1 MPYDYTTNIP
11 GYEVCY
17 FRNICNEVIPYP
29 KDGLDYL
36 PIKENNYYIPE
47 NDIVIYTTVKGEYNL
62 CPIKYTID
70 RINNK
75 IIVDPKY
82 KKYKLYYGSRNQF
95 LYQRIPLQFP
105 VQSIPLPYKFRT
117 GYNEN
122 NYFVFINGRL
132 LNSAFYKVLIPN
144 LEDNRIEN
152 KVLYL
157 SKPISSDDTLD
168 VFYIGNNAFTRIN
181 GTGDL
186 VVKPFRVKAT
196 EPIQRLFK
204 IPKPYKDYPVNDYN
218 SFMIFKHG
226 TRISTDKYNIISIY
240 NKETESVDYYIDL
253 LDIDEYL
260 IYDDDLIFIFP
271 YYKAE
276 WETTNAI
283 SKTNP
288 LKFITLYKKTTTNTN
303 TVVFDSSSI
312 GNFTNDEFIYVF
324 EETKLLNTDEYSVVG
339 KNTIQFNKTIPAN
352 TELAVVIESDKDDI
366 TNDSTILN
374 YLNIPVMNDG
384 QWSFNVPTNNFNEYF
399 LFRNG
404 ELVPK
409 GHYSISN
416 KKLIFGR
423 NYNDLRAGDT
433 LTAVYANDG
442 SEDINSINLHEYSV
456 TAKADNEIIVPND
469 VGIKYTNENIIVFI
483 DNRFISNI
491 YYNIIGNTIEFKD
504 NIVVKG
510 SEANIYLAYKTID
523 SSKINYNLNKS
534 SVIQFIEQ
542 NNTVESDNQSTF
554 KVNYPDSLPKYVV
567 DCPVLVFIRGILV
580 ADANYTITKDDE
592 NTEAVLK
599 LNSKYSSVLKQG
611 DIIDFVFCYLPSSG
625 SISKKEYE
633 TKLSSKTIQLPYVYA
648 EPIDLSERV
657 LVFINGSFIES
668 DNYTIDKTKRTITLS
683 DNITIDKTS
692 DINFVFL
699 YTGSNASGSVG
710 YVPQSGYLFFD
721 EHTIDRNL
729 SNEMMMV
736 FVNGLLV
743 PKSEIHDV
751 SNSLKKITRNIK
763 TRYDLNIVTC
773 SPLVTEFKKL
783 YDPEN
788 NSLKYRFEIIQTPN
802 QVIKVSIDDKVYY
815 NSFAYK
821 SGEISKFKVEVI
833 PNKGY
838 IAGKYTLDGQTNY
851 NLSWLDD
858 NHTITATPATKGTM
872 GKVTIKQSLNQ
883 MISVTCNGKT
893 YNTDFEDLVGSTLT
907 ANIVSTRDGFTPG
920 VISMSSTKITSSGVT
935 VSAANATIETFTLN
949 ILNKNLDNQ
958 DVSIRITNPNTGE
971 VIANNVKA
979 PCNLTNIP
987 FGSKFIVYAKANS
1000 GYRIGSSIGPYKL
1013 NQMYYIDYKYPLD
1026 NLVVDPVSKVTF
1038 HTVTMTP
1045 ANNVTL
1051 VMYNWD
1057 EYSDNG
1063 KTRYECRDV
1072 VEKVKVADGSIYEF
1086 KVEPDYEYSSGA
1098 IISSTGELAGVVNTD
1113 ISVTTEDAV
1122 KELPIVIISRE
1133 NNVSEFYS
1141 IKVEFSDSYRPASEG
1156 VYKIPEGTSFTA
1168 RCILHGVVNYSINGI
1183 VESGVNT
1190 IKLLQ
1195 DGTIGISKEEV

>member
-1 MPYDYTTNIP
+1 MAYDYSTNIP

-29 KDGLDYL
+29 EDGLDYL
-36 PIKENNYYIPE
+36 PIKDNNYYIPE
-47 NDIVIYTTVKGEYNL
+47 NDIVIYTTVKGENNL

-75 IIVDPKY
+75 ILVDPKY

-122 NYFVFINGRL
+122 NYFIFVNGRL

-168 VFYIGNNAFTRIN
+168 IFYIGSNAFTRIN

-186 VVKPFRVKAT
+186 VVKPFKVKAT

-218 SFMIFKHG
+218 AFMVFKHG
-226 TRISTDKYNIISIY
+226 TRISTDKYNIVSIY
-240 NKETESVDYYIDL
+240 NRTTESDDYYIDL

-260 IYDDDLIFIFP
+260 IYDDDLVFIFP

-276 WETTNAI
+276 WETTNAL

-288 LKFITLYKKTTTNTN
+288 LKFITLYKKTTSNTN
-303 TVVFDSSSI
+303 QVVFDSSSI
-312 GNFTNDEFIYVF
+312 GDFTNDEFIYVF
-324 EETKLLNTDEYSVVG
+324 KETKLLNTDEYSVVG
-339 KNTIQFNKTIPAN
+339 KNTIHFNEAIPAN

-366 TNDSTILN
+366 TNDSTLLN
-374 YLNIPVMNDG
+374 YINIPVMTDG
-384 QWSFNVPTNNFNEYF
+384 QWSFNLPGDNFDEYI

-404 ELVPK
+404 ELLPK
-409 GHYSISN
+409 THYSISN
-416 KKLIFGR
+416 KKLILGR
-423 NYNDLRAGDT
+423 NYNDLVAGDI

-442 SEDINSINLHEYSV
+442 SENLNNVNFHEYIV
-456 TAKADNEIIVPND
+456 TAKADNEVIIPND
-469 VGIKYTNENIIVFI
+469 IGIRYTEENIIVFI
-483 DNRFISNI
+483 NNRFIANKF
-491 YYNIIGNTIEFKD
+491 YNIIGNTLVFDD
-504 NIVVKG
+504 NIVSEG
-510 SEANIYLAYKTID
+510 STANIYLAYKTID
-523 SSKINYNLNKS
+523 ATDVNYNLSKS
-534 SVIQFIEQ
+534 SIIQFIEQ
-542 NNTVESDNQSTF
+542 NNTVATDNQSTF
-554 KVNYPDSLPKYVV
+554 NIIYPDSLPDYVV

-580 ADANYTITKDDE
+580 ADSNYTIIKDEE
-592 NTEAVLK
+592 NTTAVLK
-599 LNSKYSSVLKQG
+599 LNKKYYSALKQG
-611 DIIDFVFCYLPSSG
+611 DRIDFVFCYLPASG
-625 SISKKEYE
+625 SVSKKEYE
-633 TKLSSKTIQLPYVYA
+633 TKLTSKTVQLPYVYA
-648 EPIDLSERV
+648 EPIELSERV
-657 LVFINGSFIES
+657 LIFINGSFIES
-668 DNYTIDKTKRTITLS
+668 DNYTIDKIKRTITLNDDMEVDS
-683 DNITIDKTS
+683 NS
-692 DINFVFL
+692 NLNAVFL
-699 YTGSNASGSVG
+699 YTGSNNSGSVG

-729 SNEMMMV
+729 NNEMMMV

-763 TRYDLNIVTC
+763 TRYDLNIITC

-821 SGEISKFKVEVI
+821 SGEISKFKIEVI

-838 IAGKYTLDGQTNY
+838 TAGNYTVDGQTNF
-851 NLSWLDD
+851 NLTWLDD

-872 GKVTIKQSLNQ
+872 GKVIIKQSLNQ
-883 MISVTCNGKT
+883 MISITCNGKT

-907 ANIVSTRDGFTPG
+907 SNIVATRDGFTPG
-920 VISMSSTKITSSGVT
+920 NVSMTNTKIINGTVT
-935 VSAANATIETFTLN
+935 VSANNATIETFSLN
-949 ILNKNLDNQ
+949 ILDKNLDNQ
-958 DVSIRITNPNTGE
+958 DVYIKITDPNTGK
-971 VIANNVKA
+971 VIANNTKA
-979 PCNLTNIP
+979 PCSLNNIP
-987 FGSKFIVYAKANS
+987 FGSKFIIYAKAKD
-1000 GYRIGSSIGPYKL
+1000 GYRIGSNVGPYKL
-1013 NQMYYIDYKYPLD
+1013 NQMYFIDYKYPLD
-1026 NLVVDPVSKVTF
+1026 NLVVDPVSKITY

-1057 EYSDNG
+1057 EYNGDG
-1063 KTRYECRDV
+1063 KTRYECRDTV
-1072 VEKVKVADGSIYEF
+1072 QKIKIADGSIYEF
-1086 KVEPDYEYSSGA
+1086 DVEPDYEYISGN
-1098 IISSTGELAGVVNTD
+1098 IISSTGELAGIVNSD

-1122 KELPIVIISRE
+1122 RELPFVFIERE
-1133 NNVSEFYS
+1133 KNTSDLYS
-1141 IKVEFSDSYRPASEG
+1141 IKVEFADNYQAASEG
-1156 VYKIPEGTSFTA
+1156 IYRISEGTSYTA
-1168 RCILHGVVNYSINGI
+1168 RCILHGVVNDSLNGI
-1183 VESGVNT
+1183 VESGVNRIILT
-1190 IKLLQ
+1190 Q
-1195 DGTIGISKEEV
+1195 NGTIRITKEEV

>member
-1 MPYDYTTNIP
+1 MAYDYTTNIP

-29 KDGLDYL
+29 IDDLDYL
-36 PIKENNYYIPE
+36 PIKNSNYYISPD
-47 NDIVIYTTVKGEYNL
+47 DIVIYTAIKGEYNL

-70 RINNK
+70 YVNNK
-75 IIVDPKY
+75 IIIDPKY

-95 LYQRIPLQFP
+95 LYQRIPVQFP

-122 NYFVFINGRL
+122 NYFVFVNGRL
-132 LNSAFYKVLIPN
+132 LNSAFYRVMIPN

-152 KVLYL
+152 RVLYL
-157 SKPISSDDTLD
+157 AKPISSDDTLD
-168 VFYIGNNAFTRIN
+168 IFYIGSNAFARIN
-181 GTGDL
+181 GSGDL

-240 NKETESVDYYIDL
+240 NKETDSDDYYIDL

-260 IYDDDLIFIFP
+260 IYDDDLVFIFP

-303 TVVFDSSSI
+303 QVVFDSSSI
-312 GNFTNDEFIYVF
+312 GDFTNDEFIYVF
-324 EETKLLNTDEYSVVG
+324 KETKLLNTDDYSVVG
-339 KNTIQFNKTIPAN
+339 KNTIQFNETIPAN

-366 TNDSTILN
+366 TNDNTLLN
-374 YLNIPVMNDG
+374 YINIPVMNDG
-384 QWSFNVPTNNFNEYF
+384 QWSFSLPTNNFDEYF

-409 GHYSISN
+409 SHYSVSN
-416 KKLIFGR
+416 KKLILGR
-423 NYNDLRAGDT
+423 NYNDLQAGDI

-442 SEDINSINLHEYSV
+442 SDDMNNINLHEYSI
-456 TAKADNEIIVPND
+456 TAKTDNEILIPND
-469 VGIKYTNENIIVFI
+469 VGIRYTNENIIVFI
-483 DNRFISNI
+483 DNRFIANKF
-491 YYNIIGNTIEFKD
+491 YTIIGNTIEFNDGIVEKD
-504 NIVVKG
+504 SV
-510 SEANIYLAYKTID
+510 ANVYLAYKTID
-523 SSKINYNLNKS
+523 SSKINYNLSRS
-534 SVIQFIEQ
+534 SIVQFIEQ
-542 NNTVESDNQSTF
+542 TNTVTTDNQSTF
-554 KVNYPDSLPKYVV
+554 KIVYPDSLPEYVV
-567 DCPVLVFIRGILV
+567 ECPILVFIRGILIS
-580 ADANYTITKDDE
+580 DSNYTITKDDE

-599 LNSKYSSVLKQG
+599 LGTKYSSVLKTG
-611 DIIDFVFCYLPSSG
+611 DSVDFVFCYLPSSG
-625 SISKKEYE
+625 VISKKEYE
-633 TKLSSKTIQLPYVYA
+633 TKLVSNVIQLPYVYA

-668 DNYTIDKTKRTITLS
+668 DRYSIDKTKRTITLN
-683 DNITIDKTS
+683 DDDTDYTGNI
-692 DINFVFL
+692 DIVFL
-699 YTGSNASGSVG
+699 YTGNANSGSVG
-710 YVPQSGYLFFD
+710 YLPQSGYLFFD
-721 EHTIDRNL
+721 EHTINRNL
-729 SNEMMMV
+729 NKEMMMV

-751 SNSLKKITRNIK
+751 SNSLKKITRNIN

-802 QVIKVSIDDKVYY
+802 QVIKVTVDDKVYY
-815 NSFAYK
+815 NSFACK
-821 SGEISKFKVEVI
+821 SGKIDKFKIEVI

-838 IAGKYTLDGQTNY
+838 IAGKYTVDGQTGY

-872 GKVTIKQSLNQ
+872 AKVTIKQSLNQ
-883 MISVTCNGKT
+883 MISVSCNGKT
-893 YNTDFEDLVGSTLT
+893 YNSDFEELVGSVLT

-920 VISMSSTKITSSGVT
+920 KITMSSNKIVSGGV
-935 VSAANATIETFTLN
+935 VISAANATVKTFNLN

-958 DVSIRITNPNTGE
+958 DITIRITDPNTGK
-971 VIANNVKA
+971 VIANNTKA
-979 PCNLTNIP
+979 PCNLTNVP
-987 FGSKFIVYAKANS
+987 FGSKFIVYAKAKS
-1000 GYRIGSSIGPYKL
+1000 GYKIGTNIGPYKL
-1013 NQMYYIDYKYPLD
+1013 NQEYFIDYKYPLD
-1026 NLVVDPVSKVTF
+1026 NLVVDPVSKITY
-1038 HTVTMTP
+1038 HTVIMAP

-1057 EYSDNG
+1057 EYTGNG
-1063 KTRYECRDV
+1063 KTRYECRDTV
-1072 VEKVKVADGSIYEF
+1072 QKIKIADGSLYEF
-1086 KVEPDYEYSSGA
+1086 KVEPDYEYISGA

-1122 KELPIVIISRE
+1122 KELPIVIIERE
-1133 NNVSEFYS
+1133 NNTSEFYS
-1141 IKVEFSDSYRPASEG
+1141 IKVEFSDNYQPASEG
-1156 VYKIPEGTSFTA
+1156 LYKIAEGTSFTA
-1168 RCILHGVVNYSINGI
+1168 RCILHGVVNYSINGVI
-1183 VESGVNT
+1183 ESGVNR

-1195 DGTIGISKEEV
+1195 DGTISISKEEV

>member
-1 MPYDYTTNIP
+1 MAYDYTTNIP

-36 PIKENNYYIPE
+36 PIKNNNYYIPE
-47 NDIVIYTTVKGEYNL
+47 EDIVIYTTVKGEYNL

-95 LYQRIPLQFP
+95 LYQRIPLQFA

-122 NYFVFINGRL
+122 NYFIFVNGRL
-132 LNSAFYKVLIPN
+132 LNSAFYKVIIPN

-186 VVKPFRVKAT
+186 VVKPFKVKAT

-204 IPKPYKDYPVNDYN
+204 IPKPYKDYPVNDYD
-218 SFMIFKHG
+218 SFMVFKHG
-226 TRISTDKYNIISIY
+226 TRISNDKYNIISIY
-240 NKETESVDYYIDL
+240 NKNTESDEYYIDL
-253 LDIDEYL
+253 LDIDDYL
-260 IYDDDLIFIFP
+260 IYDEDLVFIFP

-276 WETTNAI
+276 WETTNSL

-288 LKFITLYKKTTTNTN
+288 LKFITLYKTTTTDTN
-303 TVVFDSSSI
+303 EVIFDSSSI
-312 GNFTNDEFIYVF
+312 GDFTNDEFIYVF
-324 EETKLLNTDEYSVVG
+324 KNTSLINTDEYSVVN
-339 KNTIQFNKTIPAN
+339 KNTIHFNETIPAN
-352 TELAVVIESDKDDI
+352 TELAVVIESDKNDI

-374 YLNIPVMNDG
+374 YINIPVMNDG
-384 QWSFNVPTNNFNEYF
+384 QWSFNLPTNNFYEYL

-409 GHYSISN
+409 SHYSVSN

-423 NYNDLRAGDT
+423 DYNDLQAGDV

-442 SEDINSINLHEYSV
+442 SEDINNINLHEYIV
-456 TAKADNEIIVPND
+456 TAKTDNEIIIPND
-469 VGIKYTNENIIVFI
+469 IGIKYTEENIIVFI
-483 DNRFISNI
+483 NNRFINNN
-491 YYNIIGNTIEFKD
+491 YYNIIGNTLEFKD
-504 NIVVKG
+504 NIVVEG
-510 SEANIYLAYKTID
+510 DEASIYLAYKTID
-523 SSKINYNLNKS
+523 SSKINYNLSRS
-534 SVIQFIEQ
+534 SIIQFIEQ

-567 DCPVLVFIRGILV
+567 ECPVLVFIRGILV
-580 ADANYTITKDDE
+580 SDTNYTITKDDE

-599 LNSKYSSVLKQG
+599 LNTKYSSLLKQG
-611 DIIDFVFCYLPSSG
+611 DTIDFIFCYLPSSG
-625 SISKKEYE
+625 VVSKKEYE
-633 TKLSSKTIQLPYVYA
+633 TKLVSNVIQLPYVYA
-648 EPIDLSERV
+648 EPIDLSERI
-657 LVFINGSFIES
+657 LVFINGSFIEN
-668 DNYTIDKTKRTITLS
+668 DNYSIDKTKRTITLDDS
-683 DNITIDKTS
+683 MDLSGNINI
-692 DINFVFL
+692 VFL
-699 YTGSNASGSVG
+699 YTGSNTSGSIG
-710 YVPQSGYLFFD
+710 YLPQSGYIFFD

-729 SNEMMMV
+729 NKEMLMV

-751 SNSLKKITRNIK
+751 SNSLKKITRNIN

-788 NSLKYRFEIIQTPN
+788 NSLKYRFEIIQTAN
-802 QVIKVSIDDKVYY
+802 QVIKVTIDDKVYY

-821 SGEISKFKVEVI
+821 SGEISNFKVEVI

-838 IAGKYTLDGQTNY
+838 IAGSYTVDGQTNY
-851 NLSWLDD
+851 HLSWLND

-893 YNTDFEDLVGSTLT
+893 YNTDFEDLVDSTIT
-907 ANIVSTRDGFTPG
+907 ASIVSTREGFTPG
-920 VISMSSTKITSSGVT
+920 NISMTGNRITTDGIT
-935 VSAANATIETFTLN
+935 VSAANATIETFSLN

-958 DVSIRITNPNTGE
+958 DISIRITDPNTGK
-971 VIANNVKA
+971 VIADNTKA

-987 FGSKFIVYAKANS
+987 FGSKFIVYAKAKD
-1000 GYRIGSSIGPYKL
+1000 GYRIGTNIGPYKL

-1026 NLVVDPVSKVTF
+1026 NLVVDPVSKITY
-1038 HTVTMTP
+1038 HTVTMIP
-1045 ANNVTL
+1045 ANNITL

-1057 EYSDNG
+1057 EYSGNG
-1063 KTRYECRDV
+1063 KTRYECRDI
-1072 VEKVKVADGSIYEF
+1072 VEKIKIADGSMYEF
-1086 KVEPDYEYSSGA
+1086 KVEPDYEYISGA
-1098 IISSTGELAGVVNTD
+1098 IISSTGELAGTVNTD
-1113 ISVTTEDAV
+1113 ISVSTEDAV
-1122 KELPIVIISRE
+1122 RELPIVFIERE
-1133 NNVSEFYS
+1133 DNTSEFYS
-1141 IKVEFSDSYRPASEG
+1141 IKVEFSDNYQPASEG
-1156 VYKIPEGTSFTA
+1156 MYRIAEGTSFTA

-1183 VESGVNT
+1183 VESGVNR

-1195 DGTIGISKEEV
+1195 DGTITITKEEVE